1 MNWDDLRYFL
11 AVAAAG
17 SLSGAATQ
25 LGVNTTTVLRRVASL
40 EEDLDA
46 RLFDRER
53 TGYKVTP
60 AGERLLQAL
69 EPVDQ
74 RLSSLSRDFAASGA
88 ESEGEVRMAA
98 TEVIAAYVVAP
109 AVPAFRAQHS
119 ALELELLTDPSL
131 MGPIAAPRIMNPLKD
146 VDVAI
151 RAARPT
157 QGDMLMRK
165 VGEMAYGLYATPDY
179 LEKSGRPADMGGL
192 KGHQLIGFPRAESPL
207 GPVWWLSRA
216 EKSCDIA
223 LRSSSAVT
231 RAEAARSHLGLA
243 AVPCIMG
250 DADAALERV
259 IGPDQLGAF
268 ELWLMARND
277 LAQMSHVRAVM
288 DFAVEAIRAAKGALA
303 GNRRPLTEHAPRLE
317 KSH

>member
-11 AVAAAG
+11 AVSAAG
-17 SLSGAATQ
+17 SLSGAASQ

-74 RLSSLSRDFAASGA
+74 RLSSLTRDFAASGSG
-88 ESEGEVRMAA
+88 SEGQVRIAA
-98 TEVIAAYVVAP
+98 TEVVAAHVIAP
-109 AVPAFRAQHS
+109 AVPLFKREHP
-119 ALELELLTDPSL
+119 ALDLELLTDPTL
-131 MGPIAAPRIMNPLKD
+131 MGPSQAPRIMNPLKD

-165 VGEMAYGLYATPDY
+165 VGDMAYGLYGSDAY
-179 LEKSGRPADMGGL
+179 LDGRALPSDMGGL
-192 KGHQLIGFPRAESPL
+192 KGHQLIGFPRNESPL

-216 EKSCDIA
+216 EKGIGTSF
-223 LRSSSAVT
+223 RSSSAVA
-231 RAEAARSHLGLA
+231 RAEAAKADLGLA
-243 AVPCIMG
+243 ALPCILG
-250 DADAALERV
+250 DAIPGLSRV
-259 IGPDQLGAF
+259 IGPEQLGSF
-268 ELWLMARND
+268 ELWLLARND
-277 LAQMSHVRAVM
+277 LAQLSHVRAVM
-288 DFAVEAIRAAKGALA
+288 DFAVEALRAAKGPLA
-303 GNRRPLTEHAPRLE
+303 GYRQKVTEHAQGAAAR
-317 KSH
+317 

>member
-11 AVAAAG
+11 AVSAAG
-17 SLSGAATQ
+17 SLSGAAAQ

-74 RLSSLSRDFAASGA
+74 RLSSLTRDFAASGPG
-88 ESEGEVRMAA
+88 SEGQVRIAA
-98 TEVIAAYVVAP
+98 TEVIAALVIAP
-109 AVPAFRAQHS
+109 AVPGFKKTHP
-119 ALELELLTDPSL
+119 ALDMELLTDPTL
-131 MGPIAAPRIMNPLKD
+131 MGPTQAPRIMNPLKD

-165 VGEMAYGLYATPDY
+165 VGDMAYGLYGSHTY
-179 LEKSGRPADMGGL
+179 LEERGRPGDMAGL
-192 KGHQLIGFPRAESPL
+192 KGHQLIGFPRNESPL

-216 EKSCDIA
+216 EKGVETSF
-223 LRSSSAVT
+223 RSSSAVA
-231 RAEAARSHLGLA
+231 RGEAAKADLGLA
-243 AVPCIMG
+243 ALPCILG
-250 DADAALERV
+250 DATPGLARV
-259 IGPDQLGAF
+259 IGPEQLGSF
-268 ELWLMARND
+268 ELWLLARND
-277 LAQMSHVRAVM
+277 LAQLSHVRAVM
-288 DFAVEAIRAAKGALA
+288 DFAVEALRLAKG
-303 GNRRPLTEHAPRLE
+303 PLTGHHQKVTEHAQIRGPR
-317 KSH
+317 

>member
-17 SLSGAATQ
+17 SLSGAAGQ

-53 TGYKVTP
+53 TGYKVTA

-74 RLSSLSRDFAASGA
+74 RLSSLARDFAASGA
-88 ESEGEVRMAA
+88 GSEGQVRMAA
-98 TEVIAAYVVAP
+98 TEVVSAYVLAP
-109 AVPAFRAQHS
+109 ALPGFRKAHPS
-119 ALELELLTDPSL
+119 LDLELLTDPHL
-131 MGPIAAPRIMNPLKD
+131 MGPTSAPRIMNPLKD

-165 VGEMAYGLYATPDY
+165 VGDMAYGLYATPDY
-179 LEKSGRPADMGGL
+179 LEKAGRPADMGGL
-192 KGHQLIGFPRAESPL
+192 KGHQLIGFPHTESPL

-216 EKSCDIA
+216 EKGCETA

-231 RAEAARSHLGLA
+231 RSQAARSHLGLA
-243 AVPCIMG
+243 ALPCIMG
-250 DADAALERV
+250 DRDESLERV
-259 IGPDQLGAF
+259 IGPEQLGAF

-277 LAQMSHVRAVM
+277 LAQMAHVRAVM
-288 DFAVEAIRAAKGALA
+288 DFSVEAIRTAKGALI
-303 GNRRPLTEHAPRLE
+303 GSKRTIMEHAPAR
-317 KSH
+317 

>member
-11 AVAAAG
+11 AVSAAG

-74 RLSSLSRDFAASGA
+74 RLSSLTRDFAASGA
-88 ESEGEVRMAA
+88 ETEGQVRMAA
-98 TEVIAAYVVAP
+98 TEIISAFVIAP
-109 AVPAFRAQHS
+109 AVPTFRVAHP
-119 ALELELLTDPSL
+119 ALDLELLTDPSL
-131 MGPIAAPRIMNPLKD
+131 MGPTSAPRIMNPLKN

-179 LEKSGRPADMGGL
+179 LEDAGRPSDMGGL
-192 KGHQLIGFPRAESPL
+192 KGHKLIGFPSAESPL

-216 EKSCDIA
+216 EKACETA

-231 RAEAARSHLGLA
+231 RAQAARAHLGLA
-243 AVPCIMG
+243 AIPCIVG
-250 DADAALERV
+250 DADEELERV

-288 DFAVEAIRAAKGALA
+288 DFAVDAIRSAKGALT
-303 GNRRPLTEHAPRLE
+303 GDHRVVTEHAP
-317 KSH
+317 SP

>member
-17 SLSGAATQ
+17 SLSGAAAQ

-74 RLSSLSRDFAASGA
+74 RLSSLARDFAASGGD
-88 ESEGEVRMAA
+88 SEGQVRMAA
-98 TEVIAAYVVAP
+98 TEVVSAYVIAP
-109 AVPAFRAQHS
+109 AVPAFRKEHP
-119 ALELELLTDPSL
+119 ALDLELLTDPAL
-131 MGPIAAPRIMNPLKD
+131 MGPSRAPRIMNPLKD

-165 VGEMAYGLYATPDY
+165 MGEMAYGLYATPGY
-179 LEKSGRPADMGGL
+179 LDEAGRPGDMGSL
-192 KGHQLIGFPRAESPL
+192 KGHRLIGFPRSESPL
-207 GPVWWLSRA
+207 GPIWWLSRA
-216 EKSCDIA
+216 EKGCETG
-223 LRSSSAVT
+223 LRSSSSVT
-231 RAEAARSHLGLA
+231 RAEAARAHLGLA
-243 AVPCIMG
+243 ALPCILG
-250 DADAALERV
+250 DRDPSLERV

-277 LAQMSHVRAVM
+277 LAQMAHVRAVM
-288 DFAVEAIRAAKGALA
+288 DFAVEAIRASKGALA
-303 GNRRPLTEHAPRLE
+303 GNPRAVTEHLPNA
-317 KSH
+317 